1 MYFFKK
7 IVSLLTTKSDMNKY
21 LILGIGNIGDD
32 YNNTRHNIGFDVLD
46 ELSSILNVNFESV
59 KLAQRAESKFKGK
72 KIILIKPNN
81 YVNNSGKSLL
91 YWRNKEKVDIK
102 NILIICD
109 DLNLHFGNIKIKSGG
124 TSGGHNGLKDIED
137 FLGSPNYPRVR
148 IGISNNNNNTSMTNY
163 VLGKWT
169 DSEQKNIKNI
179 IQISTEV
186 TFSFIQTGIERTM
199 NFYNKKNFIDE
210 NL

>member
-1 MYFFKK
+1 MYFFEKV
-7 IVSLLTTKSDMNKY
+7 VSLFTSKSDMNKY

-32 YNNTRHNIGFDVLD
+32 YDNTRHNIGFDVLD
-46 ELSSILNVNFESV
+46 KLSNILNVNFESV
-59 KLAQRAESKFKGK
+59 KLALRAESKFKGK

-91 YWRNKEKVDIK
+91 YWKNKEKVSND
-102 NILIICD
+102 NILVVCD
-109 DLNLHFGNIKIKSGG
+109 DLNLYFGNIKIKSSG
-124 TSGGHNGLKDIED
+124 TAGGHNGLKDIQE
-137 FLGSPNYPRVR
+137 FLGTSNYPRIRV
-148 IGISNNNNNTSMTNY
+148 GISNNTKTSMSDY

-169 DSEQKNIKNI
+169 NSEQENINNLVTVSTDI
-179 IQISTEV
+179 I
-186 TFSFIQTGIERTM
+186 FSFIQTGIERTM

>member
-1 MYFFKK
+1 MSFLKK

-21 LILGIGNIGDD
+21 LILGIGNVGDEYD
-32 YNNTRHNIGFDVLD
+32 NTRHNIGFDVLD
-46 ELSSILNVNFESV
+46 ELSKLLNVNFESV

-91 YWRNKEKVDIK
+91 YWSNKEKVSTD

-109 DLNLHFGNIKIKSGG
+109 DLNLYFGNIKIKSSG
-124 TSGGHNGLKDIED
+124 TAGGHNGLKDIED
-137 FLGSPNYPRVR
+137 YLGTSNYPRVR
-148 IGISNNNNNTSMTNY
+148 VGISNNKKASMSDY

-169 DSEQKNIKNI
+169 ESEQNHIKKI
-179 IQISTEV
+179 ITISTDII
-186 TFSFIQTGIERTM
+186 FSFIQAGIERTM

>member
-1 MYFFKK
+1 MYFFEKV
-7 IVSLLTTKSDMNKY
+7 VSLFTSKSDMNKY

-32 YNNTRHNIGFDVLD
+32 YDNTRHNIGFDVLD
-46 ELSSILNVNFESV
+46 KLSNILNVNFESV
-59 KLAQRAESKFKGK
+59 KLALRAESKFKGK

-91 YWRNKEKVDIK
+91 YWKNKEKVSND
-102 NILIICD
+102 NILVVCD
-109 DLNLHFGNIKIKSGG
+109 DLNLYFGNIKIKSSG
-124 TSGGHNGLKDIED
+124 TAGGHNGLKDIQE
-137 FLGSPNYPRVR
+137 FLGTSNYPRIRV
-148 IGISNNNNNTSMTNY
+148 GISNNTKTSMSDY

-169 DSEQKNIKNI
+169 DSEQENINNLVTVSTNI
-179 IQISTEV
+179 I
-186 TFSFIQTGIERTM
+186 FSFIQTGIERTM